1 MHSTVYM
8 AYSCHSICKPDWMRA
23 FMQLFAWG
31 LRLETAVGCALD
43 YLFRPRP
50 EVLDLVRESHKALQ
64 DTEALKIGIQVQS
77 CTRNPEM

>member
-1 MHSTVYM
+1 
-8 AYSCHSICKPDWMRA
+8 MRA